1 MRDDKSSVEDL
12 LKKFS
17 SLYKINLI
25 IVTRGSN
32 GTILYEKKNK
42 RLYIPAFAS
51 KVVDKVGT
59 GDIIQ

>member
-1 MRDDKSSVEDL
+1 MRDDKSKVEDL

-32 GTILYEKKNK
+32 GTILYEKKKIKN
-42 RLYIPAFAS
+42 F
-51 KVVDKVGT
+51 
-59 GDIIQ
+59 